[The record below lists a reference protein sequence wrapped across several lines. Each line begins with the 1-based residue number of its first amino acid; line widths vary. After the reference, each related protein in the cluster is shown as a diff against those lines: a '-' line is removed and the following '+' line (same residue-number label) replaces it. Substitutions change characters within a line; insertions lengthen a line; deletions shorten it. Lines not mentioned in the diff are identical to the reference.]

1 MSFERNRI
9 QHTLDGAYWQQQQQH
24 QQQQTA
30 AERKRTNVDWY
41 RAGRRTSPPLPRP
54 TPPQTIRAHPYRHQ
68 DDDNNASS
76 NAEIL
81 RQLEQQRAAWESYFP
96 PQRTSGGGGGGGGVP
111 TAGDDDQRPVTMG
124 TFTRFLNHFEQNI
137 AELRQSLDNIA
148 AKEVKSTAKA
158 VGAMAAVALPAT
170 TTSVAQSLLCCENQ
184 QCWRWRAK
192 TLNDAKE
199 LPPPSE
205 TLHAAIE
212 TAYQQ
217 YMLRGNVDRS
227 CKNFEQD
234 NLYINFDSRR
244 GTFQRQPVAF
254 ERSKL

>member
-1 MSFERNRI
+1 
-9 QHTLDGAYWQQQQQH
+9 
-24 QQQQTA
+24 
-30 AERKRTNVDWY
+30 
-41 RAGRRTSPPLPRP
+41 
-54 TPPQTIRAHPYRHQ
+54 
-68 DDDNNASS
+68 
-76 NAEIL
+76 
-81 RQLEQQRAAWESYFP
+81 
-96 PQRTSGGGGGGGGVP
+96 
-111 TAGDDDQRPVTMG
+111 MG

-137 AELRQSLDNIA
+137 AELRQSLDSIA
-148 AKEVKSTAKA
+148 AKEFKSTAKS
-158 VGAMAAVALPAT
+158 VGAMAAGAGAAAMLPAT

-184 QCWRWRAK
+184 QCWRWRVK

-199 LPPPSE
+199 FSLPSE